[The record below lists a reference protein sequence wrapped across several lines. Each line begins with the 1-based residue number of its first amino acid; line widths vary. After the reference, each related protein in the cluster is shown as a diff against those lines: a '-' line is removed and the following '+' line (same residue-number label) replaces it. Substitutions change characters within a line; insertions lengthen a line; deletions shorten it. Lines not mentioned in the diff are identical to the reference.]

1 MINEAV
7 DMLDFRDRV
16 IKASL
21 AYGHLVVAT
30 SLQCYVYKSV
40 PIPVSPPVLS
50 SLIHSNLKIPT

>member
-1 MINEAV
+1 MNEAV

-40 PIPVSPPVLS
+40 VQSFAFLLWSSYPIHTT
-50 SLIHSNLKIPT
+50 LISTL